1 MENKKKRQSNNALNL
16 LLSICIVSL
25 VISILCVAIVFVCF
39 SRVDKRLSNLEAY
52 LGMEKVSSKSKNASE
67 EGEISKNLEYSTIY
81 IEGIEINY
89 PSSGSIGEKGF
100 HRYES
105 DPNEYFLD
113 IESFEFTEKS
123 GMQAYQGSTICYDIE
138 FIGTDYFSDTPR
150 ITFKEYDEEGY
161 FITEKRGYLERG
173 GIGEHVKLSGIVE
186 FDNKAGKIMLEIE
199 P

>member
-1 MENKKKRQSNNALNL
+1 MILRGTLLMENKKKKKRQSNNALNL

-113 IESFEFTEKS
+113 IESFEFTELE
-123 GMQAYQGSTICYDIE
+123 Q
-138 FIGTDYFSDTPR
+138 FIFNKWID
-150 ITFKEYDEEGY
+150 DELS
-161 FITEKRGYLERG
+161 RD
-173 GIGEHVKLSGIVE
+173 EHKKNTQTTL
-186 FDNKAGKIMLEIE
+186 
-199 P
+199 